1 MKGERDNMNI
11 RDMKEGKYA
20 RLTEDI
26 QIGAIKL
33 EKDTV
38 FIIEEIDK
46 SHFTV
51 RNQFVGWG
59 ILENEN
65 AIHFVESNEIEYKDD
80 LAERYNEFI

>member
-26 QIGAIKL
+26 HIGAITL
-33 EKDTV
+33 EKDTL

-59 ILENEN
+59 ILNNEL
-65 AIHFVESNEIEYKDD
+65 AINFVESNEIEYKRYLDKK
-80 LAERYNEFI
+80 YNEF

>member
-33 EKDTV
+33 EKDMV

-65 AIHFVESNEIEYKDD
+65 AIHFVESNEIEYKSD
-80 LAERYNEFI
+80 LSERYSEF

>member
-11 RDMKEGKYA
+11 RDMKEGKYT

-26 QIGAIKL
+26 HIGAIKL

-65 AIHFVESNEIEYKDD
+65 AIHFVESNEIEYKSY
-80 LAERYNEFI
+80 LAEKYSEF

>member
-1 MKGERDNMNI
+1 MKGERDNMDI

-26 QIGAIKL
+26 HIGAIKL

-65 AIHFVESNEIEYKDD
+65 VIHFVESNEIEYKENLDKKWS
-80 LAERYNEFI
+80 EF

>member
-1 MKGERDNMNI
+1 MDI
-11 RDMKEGKYA
+11 RDVREGKYI

-26 QIGAIKL
+26 HIGAIKL

-59 ILENEN
+59 ILNNEL
-65 AIHFVESNEIEYKDD
+65 AINFVESNKIEYERD
-80 LAERYNEFI
+80 LDKKWSEF

>member
-1 MKGERDNMNI
+1 MDI

-26 QIGAIKL
+26 HIGAIKL

-51 RNQFVGWG
+51 RNKFVGWG
-59 ILENEN
+59 ILENGN
-65 AIHFVESNEIEYKDD
+65 AIYFVESNEIEYSED
-80 LAERYNEFI
+80 LDKRYSEF

>member
-1 MKGERDNMNI
+1 MRGERDNMDI
-11 RDMKEGKYA
+11 RDVREGKYV

-26 QIGAIKL
+26 HIGAITLK
-33 EKDTV
+33 EDTV

-59 ILENEN
+59 ILNNELIIN
-65 AIHFVESNEIEYKDD
+65 FVESNEIEYKED
-80 LAERYNEFI
+80 LNGRFKKFI

>member
-1 MKGERDNMNI
+1 MNI

-20 RLTEDI
+20 RLTKDI
-26 QIGAIKL
+26 KIGAITL

-38 FIIEEIDK
+38 FTIEEIDK

-80 LAERYNEFI
+80 LAGRYSEFI

>member
-1 MKGERDNMNI
+1 MNI

-26 QIGAIKL
+26 HIGTITLK
-33 EKDTV
+33 EDTV

-65 AIHFVESNEIEYKDD
+65 AIHFVESNEIEYKRD
-80 LAERYNEFI
+80 LDKRYSEF

>member
-1 MKGERDNMNI
+1 MRGERDNMNI
-11 RDMKEGKYA
+11 RDMKEGKYV

-26 QIGAIKL
+26 HIGAIKL

-59 ILENEN
+59 ILENKN
-65 AIHFVESNEIEYKDD
+65 AIHFVESNEIEYQRD
-80 LAERYNEFI
+80 LDRRIK

>member
-1 MKGERDNMNI
+1 MNI
-11 RDMKEGKYA
+11 RDMKEGMFI
-20 RLTEDI
+20 RLTKDI
-26 QIGAIKL
+26 HIGAITL
-33 EKDTV
+33 EKDTI

-65 AIHFVESNEIEYKDD
+65 AINFVESNEVEYKRD
-80 LAERYNEFI
+80 LAKRYNEFI

>member
-1 MKGERDNMNI
+1 MNI

-26 QIGAIKL
+26 QIGAITL
-33 EKDTV
+33 EKDMV

-65 AIHFVESNEIEYKDD
+65 AIHFVESNEIEYKSD
-80 LAERYNEFI
+80 LAERYSEF

>member
-1 MKGERDNMNI
+1 MEGEGDNMNI
-11 RDMKEGKYA
+11 RDVREGKYV

-26 QIGAIKL
+26 HIGAITLK
-33 EKDTV
+33 EDTV

-65 AIHFVESNEIEYKDD
+65 AIHFVESDVIEYEED
-80 LAERYNEFI
+80 LDRKYNEF

>member
-1 MKGERDNMNI
+1 MNI
-11 RDMKEGKYA
+11 RDVREGKYI

-26 QIGAIKL
+26 HIGAITLK
-33 EKDTV
+33 EDTV

-51 RNQFVGWG
+51 RNKFVGWG

-65 AIHFVESNEIEYKDD
+65 AIHFVESDEIEYKSY
-80 LAERYNEFI
+80 LAERYGEF

>member
-1 MKGERDNMNI
+1 MNI
-11 RDMKEGKYA
+11 RDVREGKYV
-20 RLTEDI
+20 RLTKDI
-26 QIGAIKL
+26 EIGAIKL

-65 AIHFVESNEIEYKDD
+65 AIHFVESDEIEYKVD
-80 LAERYNEFI
+80 LAGRFKKFI

>member
-1 MKGERDNMNI
+1 M
-11 RDMKEGKYA
+11 
-20 RLTEDI
+20 LTKDI
-26 QIGAIKL
+26 KIGAITL

-38 FIIEEIDK
+38 FTIEEIDK

-80 LAERYNEFI
+80 LAGRYSEFI

>member
-1 MKGERDNMNI
+1 MRGERDNMDI
-11 RDMKEGKYA
+11 RDMKEGMYV

-26 QIGAIKL
+26 KIGSVPL

-38 FIIEEIDK
+38 FTIEEVDK
-46 SHFTV
+46 VYFTI

-65 AIHFVESNEIEYKDD
+65 AIHFVESDEIEYKRD
-80 LAERYNEFI
+80 LDKRYSEF

>member
-1 MKGERDNMNI
+1 MRGERDNMNI
-11 RDMKEGKYA
+11 RDMKEGMYV

-26 QIGAIKL
+26 QIGAITL

-46 SHFTV
+46 AHFTV

-65 AIHFVESNEIEYKDD
+65 AIHFVESDEIEYKSD
-80 LAERYNEFI
+80 LAERYSEF

>member
-1 MKGERDNMNI
+1 MKGERDNMDI

-20 RLTEDI
+20 RLTEDVH
-26 QIGAIKL
+26 IGAIKL
-33 EKDTV
+33 EKDMV

-65 AIHFVESNEIEYKDD
+65 AIHFVESDEIEYKDD
-80 LAERYNEFI
+80 LAGRFKKFI

>member
-1 MKGERDNMNI
+1 MNI
-11 RDMKEGKYA
+11 GDMKEGKYA

-26 QIGAIKL
+26 HIGAIKL

-59 ILENEN
+59 ILKNEN
-65 AIHFVESNEIEYKDD
+65 AIHFVESDEIEYK
-80 LAERYNEFI
+80 RYLDKRYGEF

>member
-1 MKGERDNMNI
+1 MNI
-11 RDMKEGKYA
+11 RDVREGKYI

-65 AIHFVESNEIEYKDD
+65 AIHFVESDEIEYKSD
-80 LAERYNEFI
+80 LAERYNEF

>member
-1 MKGERDNMNI
+1 MHI
-11 RDMKEGKYA
+11 RDIKEGMYV
-20 RLTEDI
+20 RLTKDI
-26 QIGAIKL
+26 HIGAIKL

-51 RNQFVGWG
+51 RNKFVGWG

-65 AIHFVESNEIEYKDD
+65 AIHFVESNEIEYKRY
-80 LAERYNEFI
+80 LAKRYSEF

>member
-1 MKGERDNMNI
+1 MDI
-11 RDMKEGKYA
+11 RDVREGKYV

-26 QIGAIKL
+26 HIGAITL
-33 EKDTV
+33 EKDTI

-65 AIHFVESNEIEYKDD
+65 AIHFVESNEIEYKSD
-80 LAERYNEFI
+80 LAERYGEF

>member
-1 MKGERDNMNI
+1 MRGERDNMNI
-11 RDMKEGKYA
+11 RDMKEGMYV

-26 QIGAIKL
+26 QIGAITL
-33 EKDTV
+33 EKDMV

-65 AIHFVESNEIEYKDD
+65 AIHFVESDEIEYKSD
-80 LAERYNEFI
+80 LSERYSEF

>member
-26 QIGAIKL
+26 HIGAIKL

-65 AIHFVESNEIEYKDD
+65 AINFAESNEIEYKRD
-80 LAERYNEFI
+80 LDRRYSEF

>member
-1 MKGERDNMNI
+1 MRGERDDMNI

-26 QIGAIKL
+26 HIGAIKL

-65 AIHFVESNEIEYKDD
+65 VIHFVESNEIEYKDD
-80 LAERYNEFI
+80 LDKRYSEF

>member
-1 MKGERDNMNI
+1 MRGERDNMNI
-11 RDMKEGKYA
+11 RDMKEGMYV

-26 QIGAIKL
+26 HIGAIKL

-65 AIHFVESNEIEYKDD
+65 AIHFVESNEIEYKSD
-80 LAERYNEFI
+80 LAERYSEF

>member
-1 MKGERDNMNI
+1 MRGERDNMDI
-11 RDMKEGKYA
+11 RDVKEGMYV

-26 QIGAIKL
+26 QIGAITL

-46 SHFTV
+46 AHFTV

-65 AIHFVESNEIEYKDD
+65 VIHFVESNEIEYKED
-80 LAERYNEFI
+80 LAGRYNEF

>member
-1 MKGERDNMNI
+1 MNI
-11 RDMKEGKYA
+11 RDMKEGIFV
-20 RLTEDI
+20 RLTKDI
-26 QIGAIKL
+26 EIGAITL

-65 AIHFVESNEIEYKDD
+65 AIHFVESDEIEYKSD
-80 LAERYNEFI
+80 LAERYSEF

>member
-1 MKGERDNMNI
+1 MKGERDNMDI
-11 RDMKEGKYA
+11 RDMKEGMYV

-51 RNQFVGWG
+51 RNKFVGWG

-65 AIHFVESNEIEYKDD
+65 AIHFVESDEIEYKED
-80 LAERYNEFI
+80 LAGRYNEFI